1 MTMQAI
7 GRPDGQAT
15 MQPPEAILFRI
26 DGILRELQELRQI
39 VERYPIHVPEADM
52 VVELAGSLGPGST
65 TELEEF
71 NTFDVTWQ
79 RFIE

>member
-1 MTMQAI
+1 MTLQAI
-7 GRPDGQAT
+7 GRSNGQTT

-26 DGILRELQELRQI
+26 DDILRELQELRQI
-39 VERYPIHVPEADM
+39 VERYTTDVPETDM
-52 VVELAGSLGPGST
+52 VAALAGSLGPGST

-79 RFIE
+79 RFAE